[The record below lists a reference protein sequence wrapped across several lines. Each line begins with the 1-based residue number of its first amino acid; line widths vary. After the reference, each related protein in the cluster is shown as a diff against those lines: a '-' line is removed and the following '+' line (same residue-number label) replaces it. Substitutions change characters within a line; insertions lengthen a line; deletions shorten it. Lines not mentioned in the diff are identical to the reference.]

1 MNSHRK
7 IARIVGA
14 LFLIA
19 MVTSLLGAGLIES
32 VINTPNYLT
41 DVSADTTQLM
51 AGMFLELINALAV
64 VGIGVMMFTILQQHN
79 ESIVLGYVGFR
90 LMESVFLTVAAIIP
104 LSLITLSQEY
114 LNADV
119 ADAAYFQTLG
129 ILLKAGRAD
138 VAGLL
143 IPTFFSLGALL
154 FYYLLYQSKLIPRF
168 ISVWGLIGT
177 VLILLLNLIEI
188 SFSLGMILAL
198 PIILNE
204 IFLGIWLI
212 VKGFNLPATTAG
224 SAGKL

>member
-7 IARIVGA
+7 IASIVGA

-41 DVSADTTQLM
+41 DISADTTQLT
-51 AGMFLELINALAV
+51 AGVFLELINALAV
-64 VGIGVMMFTILQQHN
+64 VGIGVMMFTILQHHN
-79 ESIVLGYVGFR
+79 ESIALGYVGFR
-90 LMESVFLTVAAIIP
+90 LMESIFLTVAAIIP

-114 LNADV
+114 LHADV
-119 ADAAYFQTLG
+119 ADAPYFQTLG
-129 ILLKAGRAD
+129 GLLKAGRAD
-138 VAGLL
+138 VTGLL
-143 IPTFFSLGALL
+143 IPIFFSLGALL

-212 VKGFNLPATTAG
+212 VKGFNLPTAAAG
-224 SAGKL
+224 SAAKQ